1 MRKFKELIKFVVEA
15 SRAGVAKYQAGLRD
29 KRTVWVKDPGAAFG
43 SRQSTYGKET
53 AAAAAI
59 ETGLKRRDEVKAAAA
74 AKGAAEG
81 EAKAKAAAELAAR
94 IAATKQQATKGTGVA
109 KQIQL
114 LQAGQTIGV
123 DLVDGGFGYIHHDAD
138 SGTKFFAKDNNQT
151 AHPIHSVQFHPEHL
165 KITTPKKS
173 GKNVQFPVVGT
184 IHHRDATPVKSG
196 GIDRR
201 TGRFTTQHDLNR

>member
-1 MRKFKELIKFVVEA
+1 MRKFKELINFVVEA
-15 SRAGVAKYQAGLRD
+15 SRAGVAKYQANLRD
-29 KRTVWVKDPGAAFG
+29 RKTVWVKDPGAAFG
-43 SRQSTYGKET
+43 SRESTYGKET
-53 AAAAAI
+53 AAA
-59 ETGLKRRDEVKAAAA
+59 V

-151 AHPIHSVQFHPEHL
+151 AHAIHSVQFHPEHL

-201 TGRFTTQHDLNR
+201 TGRFVTQHDLNR